1 MGLFEEEFEYKGKH
15 AIYCKYLKENNI
27 ISTYREIYLL
37 SAVVGFVNGR
47 KAPVDKDEKIA
58 EASILPSEIS
68 KKKAE
73 LSFVYRVI
81 MLLDEKEGFT
91 VEDYKNRT
99 FRDDSD
105 EEHPEKLKENME
117 IFNSYARGGIE
128 ILYDL
133 FYDCDEKSQCA
144 DALYE
149 FVHNFAVQNE
159 LLLDNDNDE
168 LF

>member
-15 AIYCKYLKENNI
+15 ATFCRYLKENNI

-47 KAPVDKDEKIA
+47 KAPVDKEEKIA
-58 EASILPSEIS
+58 EASILPSEIA

-105 EEHPEKLKENME
+105 EERPEKLKENME
-117 IFNSYARGGIE
+117 IFNSYARGGVE
-128 ILYDL
+128 ILYNL
-133 FYDCDEKSQCA
+133 FYDGDEKSQYA